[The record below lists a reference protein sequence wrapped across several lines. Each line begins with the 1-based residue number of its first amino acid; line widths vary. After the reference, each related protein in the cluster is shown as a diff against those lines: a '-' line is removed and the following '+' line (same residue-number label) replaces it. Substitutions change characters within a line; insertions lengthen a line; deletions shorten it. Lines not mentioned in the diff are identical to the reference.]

1 MFAGGYCDD
10 EDDND
15 DGDADVIREIT
26 TLLIVK
32 VNETCYMLSLARIE
46 DGSIY
51 TCVPPV
57 LLQKQMGKCIL
68 LLCYW
73 NILSFSSVPLERCL
87 DAIKSG
93 WPGSEK
99 RVLSGPGQMPEA

>member
-1 MFAGGYCDD
+1 MPVSNWPSLANGYCDEDD
-10 EDDND
+10 EDDD
-15 DGDADVIREIT
+15 DDDDDDDDVIREIK

-32 VNETCYMLSLARIE
+32 VNETCYLLSLARIE

-57 LLQKQMGKCIL
+57 LLQKPGEGK
-68 LLCYW
+68 Y
-73 NILSFSSVPLERCL
+73 
-87 DAIKSG
+87 AIKSG

-99 RVLSGPGQMPEA
+99 RALSGPGQMPEA

>member
-87 DAIKSG
+87 GKYHTVIVFIWFYYSA
-93 WPGSEK
+93 E
-99 RVLSGPGQMPEA
+99 RHLAL